1 MIKVVSLWALPPGMP
16 EDEFESW
23 YVGRHI
29 ADAQKIPGLRRYTV
43 NRVVP
48 EERANTRFYRMAE
61 LSFDTMD
68 AARAA
73 FDSAEW
79 RYAFADA
86 KRYIG
91 EFMRF
96 YFDSTDIVR

>member
-1 MIKVVSLWALPPGMP
+1 MIKVVSLWALPAGMS

-23 YVGRHI
+23 YVGKHI
-29 ADAQKIPGLRRYTV
+29 GDAQKIPGLRRYTV

-61 LSFDTMD
+61 LGFDTMD

-73 FDSAEW
+73 FESEEW

-96 YFDSTDIVR
+96 YFDSTDIKR

>member
-1 MIKVVSLWALPPGMP
+1 MIKVVSLWALPPGLS

-23 YVGRHI
+23 YVARHI
-29 ADAQKIPGLRRYTV
+29 PDAQKIPGLRRYTV

-61 LSFDTMD
+61 LSFDSMAD
-68 AARAA
+68 ARAA
-73 FDSAEW
+73 FESAEW